1 MKVRLQKVLA
11 DAGIAS
17 RRACDKLVDE
27 GLVKVNNQ
35 VVTTPGLRVDPGN
48 DRITYKGKLLKPEK
62 KFYVMVNKPKG
73 YICTNNDEKGRR
85 RTIDIVKDIPAR
97 LYTVG
102 RLDWDVE
109 GLIILTN
116 DGDFAYKLTHPKH
129 HVPKTYV
136 VKIKGAIEAKH
147 VAKIFSG
154 IYIDGKKTQP
164 AKAEILKTSRQTS
177 HVKLTLFEGKK
188 REIKRMFFQLG
199 YRVYHIK
206 RISINGLK
214 LGNLQPGRYR
224 NLRDYEIKRLMRL

>member
-1 MKVRLQKVLA
+1 MKIRLQKFLA
-11 DAGIAS
+11 EAGVAS
-17 RRACDKLVDE
+17 RRACDKLIDE

-35 VVTTPGLRVDPGN
+35 VVTTPGLGVDPKK
-48 DRITYKGKLLKPEK
+48 DRIVYKGRPVKLEK
-62 KFYVMVNKPKG
+62 KVYVMVNKPKG

-136 VKIKGAIEAKH
+136 VRIKGAIESKD

-154 IYIDGKKTQP
+154 IYIDGKKTKP

-177 HVKLTLFEGKK
+177 HVRLTLFEGKK

>member
-1 MKVRLQKVLA
+1 MKVRLQKFLA
-11 DAGIAS
+11 EAGVAS
-17 RRACDKLVDE
+17 RRACDKLIDE

-35 VVTTPGLRVDPGN
+35 VVTTPGLGVDPEK
-48 DRITYKGKLLKPEK
+48 DKIIYKGRPVKPER
-62 KFYVMVNKPKG
+62 KFYIMVNKPKG
-73 YICTNNDEKGRR
+73 YICTNDDEKGRR
-85 RTIDIVKDIPAR
+85 RTVDIVKDIPAR

-136 VKIKGAIEAKH
+136 VKIKGSIESKH

-154 IYIDGKKTQP
+154 IYIDGKKTEP

-177 HVKLTLFEGKK
+177 HVRLTLFEGKK

-199 YRVYHIK
+199 YSVYHIK

-214 LGNLQPGRYR
+214 LGSLQPGRYR

>member
-1 MKVRLQKVLA
+1 MKIRLQKVLA
-11 DAGIAS
+11 DAGVAS
-17 RRACDKLVDE
+17 RRACDKLIDE
-27 GLVKVNNQ
+27 GLVKVNNE
-35 VVTTPGLRVDPGN
+35 VATISGLRVDPEK
-48 DRITYKGKLLKPEK
+48 DKITYKGKPLKPVK
-62 KFYVMVNKPKG
+62 KFYVMVNKPTG
-73 YICTNNDEKGRR
+73 YVCTNSDEKGRR
-85 RTIDIVKDIPAR
+85 KTIDLIKDIPAR

-136 VKIKGAIEAKH
+136 VKVKGAIESKQ

-154 IYIDGKKTQP
+154 IYIDGRKTQP
-164 AKAEILKTSRQTS
+164 AKAEILKTSRQIS
-177 HVKLTLFEGKK
+177 HVRLTLFEGKK

-206 RISINGLK
+206 RISIDGLK
-214 LGNLQPGRYR
+214 LRNLQSGRYR

>member
-11 DAGIAS
+11 EAGVAS
-17 RRACDKLVDE
+17 RRACDKLIDE

-35 VVTTPGLRVDPGN
+35 VVTTPGLGVDPKK
-48 DRITYKGKLLKPEK
+48 DRIVYKGRPVKLEK
-62 KFYVMVNKPKG
+62 KVYVMVNKPKG

-136 VKIKGAIEAKH
+136 VRIKGAIESKD

-154 IYIDGKKTQP
+154 IYIDGKKTKP

-177 HVKLTLFEGKK
+177 HVRLTLFEGKK

>member
-1 MKVRLQKVLA
+1 MKIRLQKVLA

-17 RRACDKLVDE
+17 RRACDKLIGE

-35 VVTTPGLRVDPGN
+35 VVTTPGLGVN
-48 DRITYKGKLLKPEK
+48 LEKDRITYKGKSIKLEK
-62 KFYVMVNKPKG
+62 KFYIMVNKPKG
-73 YICTNNDEKGRR
+73 YICTNSDEKGRR

-129 HVPKTYV
+129 HVPKTYI
-136 VKIKGAIEAKH
+136 VKIKGSIESKH

-154 IYIDGKKTQP
+154 IYVDGKRTQP
-164 AKAEILKTSRQTS
+164 AKAEILKTSRQIS
-177 HVKLTLFEGKK
+177 HVRLTLFEGKK

-206 RISINGLK
+206 RISVNGLK
-214 LGNLQPGRYR
+214 LGSLQSGRYR
-224 NLRDYEIKRLMRL
+224 ILRDYEIKRLMRL

>member
-1 MKVRLQKVLA
+1 MKIRLQKVLA
-11 DAGIAS
+11 DAGVAS
-17 RRACDKLVDE
+17 RRACDELVGE
-27 GLVKVNNQ
+27 GLVKVNNH
-35 VVTTPGLRVDPGN
+35 VVTTSGLRVDPEK
-48 DRITYKGKLLKPEK
+48 DRITYKGKPLKREK

-136 VKIKGAIEAKH
+136 VKIKGAIESKH

-177 HVKLTLFEGKK
+177 HVRLTLFEGKK

-214 LGNLQPGRYR
+214 LGSLQPGRYR
-224 NLRDYEIKRLMRL
+224 FLRDYEIKRLMRL

>member
-1 MKVRLQKVLA
+1 MKIRLQKVLA

-17 RRACDKLVDE
+17 RRACDKLIDE
-27 GLVKVNNQ
+27 GLVKVNNE
-35 VVTTPGLRVDPGN
+35 VATVSGLRVDPEK
-48 DRITYKGKLLKPEK
+48 DKITYKGKPLKPEK
-62 KFYVMVNKPKG
+62 KFYVMVNKPTG
-73 YICTNNDEKGRR
+73 YVCTNCDEKGRR
-85 RTIDIVKDIPAR
+85 KTIDLVKDIPAR

-116 DGDFAYKLTHPKH
+116 DGDFAYRLTHPKH

-136 VKIKGAIEAKH
+136 VKVKGAIESKH

-154 IYIDGKKTQP
+154 IYIDGRKTQP
-164 AKAEILKTSRQTS
+164 AKAEILKTSRQIS
-177 HVKLTLFEGKK
+177 HVRLTLFEGKK

-206 RISINGLK
+206 RISIDGLK

-224 NLRDYEIKRLMRL
+224 SLRDYEIKRLMRL

>member
-1 MKVRLQKVLA
+1 MKIRLQKVLA
-11 DAGIAS
+11 DAGVAS
-17 RRACDKLVDE
+17 RRACDELIDE

-35 VVTTPGLRVDPGN
+35 VVTSSGLRVDPEK
-48 DRITYKGKLLKPEK
+48 DRITYKEKSLKPEK

-85 RTIDIVKDIPAR
+85 KTVDIVKDIPAR

-116 DGDFAYKLTHPKH
+116 DGDFAYKLTHPKY
-129 HVPKTYV
+129 HVPKTYI
-136 VKIKGAIEAKH
+136 VKIKGAIESKH

-154 IYIDGKKTQP
+154 IYVDGRRTQP
-164 AKAEILKTSRQTS
+164 AKAEILKTSRQIS
-177 HVKLTLFEGKK
+177 HVKLTLFEGRK

-199 YRVYHIK
+199 YNVYHIK
-206 RISINGLK
+206 RTSINGLK
-214 LGNLQPGRYR
+214 LGSLQPGRYR
-224 NLRDYEIKRLMRL
+224 NLRNYEIERLMRL